1 MRIIALLFCS
11 FLALNQVNAQGTPAS
26 TTNKPPIT
34 SNTENWKDF
43 TSIHGQF
50 KVRVPGEFK
59 EKADTF
65 DTDIGNL
72 VYHTFF
78 YQDQSEGAENFVYM
92 ISYVDYPVGAVHSDS
107 TELLEEFFKATI
119 DQATFSIA
127 GDLAYSNPIEEQ
139 GYPGF
144 LWRINYR
151 QNTGIIKT
159 KALLKNNR
167 YYAIQAVS
175 TKELG
180 LNPTIDRFLDSFQI
194 LE

>member
-1 MRIIALLFCS
+1 MRIIAVLFCS
-11 FLALNQVNAQGTPAS
+11 FMALISVGAQSTP
-26 TTNKPPIT
+26 TTTVI

-72 VYHTFF
+72 IYHTFF
-78 YQDQSEGAENFVYM
+78 YQDQSEEAENFIYM
-92 ISYVDYPVGAVHSDS
+92 ISYVDYPVEAVHSDS
-107 TELLEEFFKATI
+107 TDLLEEFFKATI

-159 KALLKNNR
+159 KALLKDNR

-175 TKELG
+175 TKELA
-180 LNPTIDRFLDSFQI
+180 LNPTIDRFLDSFKI
-194 LE
+194 LK

>member
-1 MRIIALLFCS
+1 MRIIVLLFCC
-11 FLALNQVNAQGTPAS
+11 FVVLNNTCGQSTPIKNPNTVAN
-26 TTNKPPIT
+26 TPT
-34 SNTENWKDF
+34 TENWKDF
-43 TSIHGQF
+43 TSVHGLF

-65 DTDIGNL
+65 DTAIGSL

-107 TELLEEFFKATI
+107 TDLIEEFFKATI

-151 QNTGIIKT
+151 QNKSVIKT
-159 KALLKNNR
+159 KALLKKNR
-167 YYAIQAVS
+167 YYAIQAVT
-175 TKELG
+175 TKELA
-180 LNPTIDRFLDSFQI
+180 LNPTIDRFLDSFQ
-194 LE
+194 LLD